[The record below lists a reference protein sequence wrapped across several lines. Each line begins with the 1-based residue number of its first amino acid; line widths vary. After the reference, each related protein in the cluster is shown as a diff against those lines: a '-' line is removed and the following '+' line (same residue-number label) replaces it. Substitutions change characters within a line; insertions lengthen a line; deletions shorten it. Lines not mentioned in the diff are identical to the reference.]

1 MPALPLNTCKGQIEH
16 HAEESL
22 PVLLRIGTL
31 DAELEMMAAQADLLK
46 FSSLEYP
53 DGSGGPAPPFNLL

>member
-1 MPALPLNTCKGQIEH
+1 MHALSLNTCTGQIEH

-22 PVLLRIGTL
+22 PVLLRMGTL
-31 DAELEMMAAQADLLK
+31 DAELEVMAAQADLLK

-53 DGSGGPAPPFNLL
+53 DPSGGPALPFNLL